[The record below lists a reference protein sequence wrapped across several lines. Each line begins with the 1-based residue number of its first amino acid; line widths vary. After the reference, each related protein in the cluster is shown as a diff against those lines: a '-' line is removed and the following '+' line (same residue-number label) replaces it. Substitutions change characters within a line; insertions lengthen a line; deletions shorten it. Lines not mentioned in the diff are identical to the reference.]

1 MAGAALL
8 RHLGPRLFA
17 AEPAVF
23 GLAARGAM
31 PAAARILPAR
41 MASTAAEAAREDAGA
56 KQHGSSGGG
65 TEKQEEA
72 AGGQSKKAIVS
83 YWGIEPP
90 KLVKADGTEWRWP
103 CFRVSEHCAFCKP
116 TTLCFMTLC
125 IIALH
130 MVSHFDL

>member
-56 KQHGSSGGG
+56 KQHGSAGGG

-103 CFRVSEHCAFCKP
+103 CFRVSTARSAI
-116 TTLCFMTLC
+116 TLYFMAL
-125 IIALH
+125 ALH
-130 MVSHFDL
+130 CDL